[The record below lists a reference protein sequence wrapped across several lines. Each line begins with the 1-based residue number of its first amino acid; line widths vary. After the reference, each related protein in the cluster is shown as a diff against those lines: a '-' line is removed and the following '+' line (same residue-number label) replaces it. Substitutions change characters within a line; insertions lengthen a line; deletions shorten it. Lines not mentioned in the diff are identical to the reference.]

1 MKNISLEERFLST
14 KGRINRKIFILYAI
28 SFILFCLFLIIPTLL
43 IVIST
48 TDETIVDISA
58 SIVST
63 LIELALLPSLFL
75 GIKRLHDLDKSA
87 VWIVLYVIPLINIL
101 FFIYLCLQRGTIG
114 DNKYGKD
121 PLTLDL

>member
-1 MKNISLEERFLST
+1 MKNMSLETRFLST
-14 KGRINRKIFILYAI
+14 KGRINRKIFILYAV

-48 TDETIVDISA
+48 TDEMIIDISV

-75 GIKRLHDLDKSA
+75 GIKRLHDLNNSA
-87 VWIVLYVIPLINIL
+87 VWIILYVIPLINIL
-101 FFIYLCLQRGTIG
+101 FFIYLCLIKGTTG

-121 PLTLDL
+121 PLTFDL

>member
-58 SIVST
+58 SIVSI

-101 FFIYLCLQRGTIG
+101 FFIYLCLRRGSIG

>member
-101 FFIYLCLQRGTIG
+101 FFIYLCLRRGTIG
-114 DNKYGKD
+114 NNKYGKD

>member
-1 MKNISLEERFLST
+1 MKNSSLEERFLST
-14 KGRINRKIFILYAI
+14 KGRINRKIFIL
-28 SFILFCLFLIIPTLL
+28 FCLFLIIPTFLV
-43 IVIST
+43 IIST
-48 TDETIVDISA
+48 TDGTVVDISI

-87 VWIVLYVIPLINIL
+87 VWIILCVIPLINML
-101 FFIYLCLQRGTIG
+101 FFAYLCLIKGTDG

-121 PLTLDL
+121 PLSLDL

>member
-1 MKNISLEERFLST
+1 MKNASLEERFLST
-14 KGRINRKIFILYAI
+14 KGRINRKIFILYAVC
-28 SFILFCLFLIIPTLL
+28 FILFCLFLIIPTFLV
-43 IVIST
+43 IIST
-48 TDETIVDISA
+48 TDGTVVDISI

-87 VWIVLYVIPLINIL
+87 VWII
-101 FFIYLCLQRGTIG
+101 LCLIKGTDG

-121 PLTLDL
+121 PLSLDL

>member
-48 TDETIVDISA
+48 TDEIIVDISA

-101 FFIYLCLQRGTIG
+101 FFIYLCLRRGTIG

>member
-101 FFIYLCLQRGTIG
+101 FFIYLCLRRGTIG

>member
-58 SIVST
+58 SIVSI

-101 FFIYLCLQRGTIG
+101 FFIYLCLRRGTIG

>member
-1 MKNISLEERFLST
+1 MKNASLEERFLST
-14 KGRINRKIFILYAI
+14 KGRINRKIFILYAVC
-28 SFILFCLFLIIPTLL
+28 FILFCLFLIIPTFL
-43 IVIST
+43 VIISGT
-48 TDETIVDISA
+48 VVDISI

-87 VWIVLYVIPLINIL
+87 VWIILCVIPLINML
-101 FFIYLCLQRGTIG
+101 FFAYLCLIKGTDG

-121 PLTLDL
+121 PLSLDL

>member
-58 SIVST
+58 NIVST